1 MTNKLSDDYIREAAY
16 FMWEN
21 DGRPETDGTEYWFK
35 AMSQLSSTCS
45 KSSCSAKKASASTT
59 AKKTVKKATSKVAK
73 PALKFASK
81 LGKK

>member
-1 MTNKLSDDYIREAAY
+1 MSNKISDDYIREAAY
-16 FMWEN
+16 FMWEK

-35 AMSQLSSTCS
+35 AIAELSCCS
-45 KSSCSAKKASASTT
+45 KKSSCSS
-59 AKKTVKKATSKVAK
+59 KKATSSSAKKAVKKVTSKVSK